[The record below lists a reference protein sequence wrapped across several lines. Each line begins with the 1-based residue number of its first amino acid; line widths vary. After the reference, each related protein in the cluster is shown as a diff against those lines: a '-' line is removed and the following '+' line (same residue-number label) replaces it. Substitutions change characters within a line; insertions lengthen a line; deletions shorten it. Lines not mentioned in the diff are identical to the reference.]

1 LHHLQ
6 RSSKLNATSSLL
18 KEVAAMPSDT
28 RPHVAAD
35 ALTAVSAE
43 GASLASQYD
52 ADGAGMAAT

>member
-1 LHHLQ
+1 
-6 RSSKLNATSSLL
+6 
-18 KEVAAMPSDT
+18 MPSDT